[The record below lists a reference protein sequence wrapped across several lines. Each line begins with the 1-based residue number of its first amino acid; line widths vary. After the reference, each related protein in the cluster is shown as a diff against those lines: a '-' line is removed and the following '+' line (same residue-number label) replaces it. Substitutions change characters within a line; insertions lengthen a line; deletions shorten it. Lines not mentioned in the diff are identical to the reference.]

1 MGNVLR
7 IDSSSRTQG
16 SQSRLLG
23 DHFEKLW
30 LTRHNHDVIT
40 RRDLVFQP
48 IPPIANETI
57 VGFYTPADQLTPELQ
72 AATALSDELIKELM
86 AANTILLTIPMYNF
100 TVPSAFKAWVD
111 QIVRIGHTFSYDG
124 KSFTGLVTE
133 RQAYVFCSYGAGGYI
148 GGAQRGK
155 LGRSPRPE
163 IPESRLRFG

>member
-30 LTRHNHDVIT
+30 LSRHNHDVIT

-48 IPPIANETI
+48 IPPITSETI
-57 VGFYTPADQLTPELQ
+57 LGSYTPADQLTPELQ

-86 AANTILLTIPMYNF
+86 AANTVLLTIPMYNF

-111 QIVRIGHTFSYDG
+111 QIVRLDTRFLTMARASLA
-124 KSFTGLVTE
+124 SSL
-133 RQAYVFCSYGAGGYI
+133 
-148 GGAQRGK
+148 
-155 LGRSPRPE
+155 
-163 IPESRLRFG
+163 ESRLTSSALTAPVDILVARSLALIFCNRT